1 MPVDLKQP
9 PLYQVHKTLGAR
21 MTAFAGW
28 EMPVEYSGIIE
39 EHLTVRKAVG
49 LFDVSHMGEIEVSGE
64 RVLEAVQIITTN
76 DASKLTDG
84 QVQYTLLCYPT
95 GGIVDDVTLYRFT
108 EKRYMFCVNAVNT
121 DKVYN
126 WIKGQVGVMAE
137 VNDRSKD
144 FALLA
149 LQGPSS
155 QRVLQRTCN
164 LDLSFIRYYHFSL
177 GEVNGVEA
185 IISRTGYTG
194 EDGFEIFIPP
204 SSVEGVWNRILE
216 IGRDLGIR
224 PVGLGARD
232 TLRLEMAYPL
242 YGHEISETTTPLE
255 AGLDRFV
262 KLQKPFFIG
271 RDALV
276 GQALNGVEKRL
287 VGFEMVERGIPR
299 SHYAIYAEDRR
310 VGEVTSGAISPM
322 LDKAIGMGYVET
334 PFGVIGGEMGIEIRG
349 RVLKARIVQR
359 PFYVKN
365 TENFIKE
372 RRC

>member
-1 MPVDLKQP
+1 MPIDLKRP

-64 RVLEAVQIITTN
+64 RALEAVQIITTN

-108 EKRYMFCVNAVNT
+108 EKRYMFCVNAANT

-137 VNDRSKD
+137 VNDRGKD

-164 LDLSFIRYYHFSL
+164 LDLSFIRYYRFSL
-177 GEVNGVEA
+177 GEINGVEA

-216 IGRDLGIR
+216 TGRDLGIR

-271 RDALV
+271 KDALV

-299 SHYAIYAEDRR
+299 SHYAIYAGDRR
-310 VGEVTSGAISPM
+310 VGEVTSGTLSPI

-334 PFGVIGGEMGIEIRG
+334 PFGVIGEGIGIEIRG

-359 PFYVKN
+359 PFYVKD

>member
-9 PLYQVHKTLGAR
+9 PLYQVHKSLGAR

-64 RVLEAVQIITTN
+64 RALEAVQIITTN

-121 DKVYN
+121 DKVSS

-149 LQGPSS
+149 LQGPLS

-164 LDLSFIRYYHFSL
+164 LDLSFIRYYHFSP
-177 GEVNGVEA
+177 GKINGVEA

-204 SSVEGVWNRILE
+204 SSAEYVWNIILE
-216 IGRDLGIR
+216 VGRDFDIK
-224 PVGLGARD
+224 PAGLGSRD
-232 TLRLEMAYPL
+232 TLRLEMGYPL

-255 AGLDRFV
+255 AGLDHFV

-271 RDALV
+271 RDVLAGEALR
-276 GQALNGVEKRL
+276 GVEKRL

-299 SHYAIYAEDRR
+299 SHYPIYAGDRR
-310 VGEVTSGAISPM
+310 VGEVTSGALSPT
-322 LDKAIGMGYVET
+322 LDKVIGMGYVET
-334 PFGVIGGEMGIEIRG
+334 PFGAIGEGIGIEIRG
-349 RVLKARIVQR
+349 RVLKARIVER
-359 PFYVKN
+359 PFIKVKGQ
-365 TENFIKE
+365 
-372 RRC
+372 R